1 MPLPSDAALLPDEPL
16 RESAPVAYRLAHQ
29 HCPAGPDGCRD
40 YHAMWQYFR
49 QIGLLSTIGTNT
61 DFLVATL
68 RRLADADTCRRVLIS
83 ATADYGMLAHL
94 LHAYRLAGVA
104 PEVTVV
110 DMCETPLAL
119 NRWYAERAGATIR
132 TCRANVLEFRADAPF
147 DLVCT
152 HSFLGRLTP
161 EVRAGVVNKWHEVLR
176 PGGRVVTVARVRY
189 GAPVAGVT
197 RYEPEEIREFR
208 ARALELARAQQHELD
223 LPAEFIAEAA
233 EHYAVS
239 KRSRGFGTTEALRAL
254 FEDHGFA
261 LENFDS
267 GGEAERRRDRPSCPT
282 LGWKS
287 ERFRIVAVRR

>member
-1 MPLPSDAALLPDEPL
+1 MPLLPDSFLPDEPL

-29 HCPAGPDGCRD
+29 HCPTGADGCRD

-49 QIGLLSTIGTNT
+49 QIGLLTTIGTNT

-68 RRLADADTCRRVLIS
+68 RGLADADSCRRVLIS
-83 ATADYGMLAHL
+83 ATADYGMLAHVI
-94 LHAYRLAGVA
+94 HAYRLAGVE

-119 NRWYAERAGATIR
+119 NRWYAERAGVTIR
-132 TCRANVLEFRADAPF
+132 TCRANLLEFRADAPF

-152 HSFLGRLTP
+152 HSFLGRLTQ
-161 EVRAGVVNKWHEVLR
+161 EVRAGALDKWHEVLR
-176 PGGRVVTVARVRY
+176 PGGHVVTVARVRY
-189 GAPVAGVT
+189 GAPDGGVT
-197 RYEPEEIREFR
+197 RYEPAEIVEFSD
-208 ARALELARAQQHELD
+208 RALALARAKEHELD
-223 LPAEFIAEAA
+223 LPAEAIADAA

-239 KRSRGFGTTEALRAL
+239 KRSRGFGSTGMLRAL

-261 LENFDS
+261 LERFDS
-267 GGEAERRRDRPSCPT
+267 GGEEERRRDRPSCPT

>member
-1 MPLPSDAALLPDEPL
+1 MPLLPDSFLPDEPR

-29 HCPAGPDGCRD
+29 HCPTGADGCRD

-49 QIGLLSTIGTNT
+49 QIGLLTTIGTNT

-68 RRLADADTCRRVLIS
+68 RGLADADSCRRVLIS
-83 ATADYGMLAHL
+83 ATADYGMLAHV
-94 LHAYRLAGVA
+94 LHAYRLAGVE

-119 NRWYAERAGATIR
+119 NRWYAERAGVTIR
-132 TCRANVLEFRADAPF
+132 TCRANLLEFRADAPF

-152 HSFLGRLTP
+152 HSFLGRLTQ
-161 EVRAGVVNKWHEVLR
+161 EVRAGALDKWHEVLR
-176 PGGRVVTVARVRY
+176 PGGHVVTVARVRY
-189 GAPVAGVT
+189 GAPDGGVT
-197 RYEPEEIREFR
+197 RYEPAEIVEFR
-208 ARALELARAQQHELD
+208 DRALALARAKEHELD
-223 LPAEFIAEAA
+223 LPAEAIADAA

-239 KRSRGFGTTEALRAL
+239 KRSRGFGSTGMLRAL

-261 LENFDS
+261 LERFDS
-267 GGEAERRRDRPSCPT
+267 GGEEERRRDRPSCPT

>member
-1 MPLPSDAALLPDEPL
+1 MPLPPDSAPLPDEPL
-16 RESAPVAYRLAHQ
+16 RESAPVAYRLAQQ

-49 QIGLLSTIGTNT
+49 QIGLISTISTNT

-94 LHAYRLAGVA
+94 LHAYRQAGVV
-104 PEVTVV
+104 PGVTVV

-119 NRWYAERAGATIR
+119 NRWYADRAGATIR
-132 TCRANVLEFRADAPF
+132 TCRANVLEFRADEPF

-161 EVRAGVVNKWHEVLR
+161 EVRAGVVKKWHEVLR
-176 PGGRVVTVARVRY
+176 PGGRVVTAARVRY
-189 GAPVAGVT
+189 GVPAGVT
-197 RYEPEEIREFR
+197 RYAAEEVEEFR
-208 ARALELARAQQHELD
+208 SRALALASAQQAELD
-223 LPAEFIAEAA
+223 LPAEVIADAA
-233 EHYAVS
+233 AHYAAS
-239 KRSRGFGTTEALRAL
+239 KQSRSFGSVEALRAV

-261 LENFDS
+261 LETFDS
-267 GGEAERRRDRPSCPT
+267 GGEAERRRDRPSGPT

>member
-1 MPLPSDAALLPDEPL
+1 MPLLPDSFLPDEPL

-29 HCPAGPDGCRD
+29 HCPTGADGCRD

-49 QIGLLSTIGTNT
+49 QIGLLTTIGTNT

-68 RRLADADTCRRVLIS
+68 RGLADADSCRRVLIS
-83 ATADYGMLAHL
+83 ATADYGMLAHVI
-94 LHAYRLAGVA
+94 HAYRLAGVE

-119 NRWYAERAGATIR
+119 NRWYAERAGVTIR
-132 TCRANVLEFRADAPF
+132 TCRANLLEFRADAPF

-152 HSFLGRLTP
+152 HSFLGRLTQ
-161 EVRAGVVNKWHEVLR
+161 EVRAGALDKWHEVLR
-176 PGGRVVTVARVRY
+176 PGGHVVTVARVRY
-189 GAPVAGVT
+189 GAPDGGVT
-197 RYEPEEIREFR
+197 RYEPAEIVEFR
-208 ARALELARAQQHELD
+208 DRALALARAKEHELD
-223 LPAEFIAEAA
+223 LPAEAIADAA

-239 KRSRGFGTTEALRAL
+239 KRSRGFGSTGMLRAL

-261 LENFDS
+261 LERFDS
-267 GGEAERRRDRPSCPT
+267 GGEEERRRDRPSCPT

>member
-119 NRWYAERAGATIR
+119 NRWYAERAGATIH

>member
-1 MPLPSDAALLPDEPL
+1 MPLLPDSFLPDEPL

-29 HCPAGPDGCRD
+29 HCPTGADGCRD

-49 QIGLLSTIGTNT
+49 QIGLLTTIGTNT

-68 RRLADADTCRRVLIS
+68 RGLADADSCRRVLIS
-83 ATADYGMLAHL
+83 ATADYGMLAHV
-94 LHAYRLAGVA
+94 LHAYRLAGVE

-119 NRWYAERAGATIR
+119 NRWYAERAGVTIR
-132 TCRANVLEFRADAPF
+132 TCRANLLEFRADAPF

-152 HSFLGRLTP
+152 HSFLGRLTQ
-161 EVRAGVVNKWHEVLR
+161 EVRAGALDKWHEVLR
-176 PGGRVVTVARVRY
+176 PGGHVVTVARVRY
-189 GAPVAGVT
+189 GAPDGGVT
-197 RYEPEEIREFR
+197 RYEPAEIVEFR
-208 ARALELARAQQHELD
+208 DRALALARAKEHELD
-223 LPAEFIAEAA
+223 LPAEAIADAA

-239 KRSRGFGTTEALRAL
+239 KRSRGFGSTGMLRAL

-261 LENFDS
+261 LERFDS
-267 GGEAERRRDRPSCPT
+267 GGEEERRRDRPSCPT

>member
-1 MPLPSDAALLPDEPL
+1 MPLPPDSFLPDEPL
-16 RESAPVAYRLAHQ
+16 RESAPVAYGLAHR
-29 HCPAGPDGCRD
+29 HCPSGPEGCRD

-49 QIGLLSTIGTNT
+49 QIGLLTTIGTNT

-68 RRLADADTCRRVLIS
+68 RGLADADSCRRVLIS
-83 ATADYGMLAHL
+83 ATADYGMLAHV
-94 LHAYRLAGVA
+94 LHAYRLAGVE

-119 NRWYAERAGATIR
+119 NRWYAERAGVTIH
-132 TCRANVLEFRADAPF
+132 TCRANLLEYRADASF

-161 EVRAGVVNKWHEVLR
+161 EVRAGVLDKWHEVLR
-176 PGGRVVTVARVRY
+176 PGGHVVTVARVRY
-189 GAPVAGVT
+189 GAPDGGVT
-197 RYEPEEIREFR
+197 RYEPAEIVEFR
-208 ARALELARAQQHELD
+208 DRALALARAKEHELD
-223 LPAEFIAEAA
+223 LPAEAIADAA

-239 KRSRGFGTTEALRAL
+239 KRSRGFGSTGMLRAL

-261 LENFDS
+261 LERFDS
-267 GGEAERRRDRPSCPT
+267 GGEEERRRDRPSCPT

>member
-119 NRWYAERAGATIR
+119 NRWYAERAGAVIR
-132 TCRANVLEFRADAPF
+132 TCRANVLDFRADAPF